1 MDLLSPYSTSPAVGG
16 GEPAVGGEPVVAG
29 QPAGG
34 AGEGAGAAL
43 LKAVHL
49 HCAVLQLLGDADSLI
64 QAFRISDDLTKN
76 RIHLSGI
83 RQLLASA
90 RNALELLQWMNRLA
104 YDLLHFYMNV
114 DTRADRLAYDIRTK
128 ELELRPILEQLG

>member
-1 MDLLSPYSTSPAVGG
+1 M
-16 GEPAVGGEPVVAG
+16 
-29 QPAGG
+29 
-34 AGEGAGAAL
+34 
-43 LKAVHL
+43 KAVHL
-49 HCAVLQLLGDADSLI
+49 HCAVLQWLGEADSLI
-64 QAFRISDDLTKN
+64 QAFRISDDLMKN

-114 DTRADRLAYDIRTK
+114 DTRADGLAYDIRTK
-128 ELELRPILEQLG
+128 ELELRPILERLG

>member
-1 MDLLSPYSTSPAVGG
+1 M
-16 GEPAVGGEPVVAG
+16 
-29 QPAGG
+29 
-34 AGEGAGAAL
+34 
-43 LKAVHL
+43 
-49 HCAVLQLLGDADSLI
+49 LQLLGEADSLI
-64 QAFRISDDLTKN
+64 QAFRISDDLIKN

-104 YDLLHFYMNV
+104 YDLFNFYRDV

-128 ELELRPILEQLG
+128 ELELRPILERLG

>member
-1 MDLLSPYSTSPAVGG
+1 MAAPQS
-16 GEPAVGGEPVVAG
+16 GESG
-29 QPAGG
+29 QGS
-34 AGEGAGAAL
+34 GAAL
-43 LKAVHL
+43 GLHFAVMRL
-49 HCAVLQLLGDADSLI
+49 VGEADSRI

-104 YDLLHFYMNV
+104 YDLFNFYTNV

-128 ELELRPILEQLG
+128 ELELRPILERLG